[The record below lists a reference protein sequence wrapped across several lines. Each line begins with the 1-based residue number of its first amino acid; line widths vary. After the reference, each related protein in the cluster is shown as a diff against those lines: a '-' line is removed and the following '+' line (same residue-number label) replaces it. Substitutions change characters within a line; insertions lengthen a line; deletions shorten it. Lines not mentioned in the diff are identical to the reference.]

1 MEMPFSNCDSSDM
14 MNKLEIMK
22 RLAAYFSTLQEICS
36 KSRFI
41 LSSQF
46 IVVLAVKLQLS
57 NEHVTSLAMDIFSAT
72 EKKGVSLIG
81 IEKQITKRKIRQQG
95 YNLRILR
102 RV

>member
-14 MNKLEIMK
+14 MSKLEIMK

-57 NEHVTSLAMDIFSAT
+57 KDR
-72 EKKGVSLIG
+72 G
-81 IEKQITKRKIRQQG
+81 I
-95 YNLRILR
+95 
-102 RV
+102 